1 MGVTEIAV
9 VGQGLLAKQLIGP
22 AGHQRRNV
30 RESLPHTRIE
40 DRAPCAFDSEH
51 TSKVKKP
58 EILPRTWRQLSP
70 AKECVTFVGKLR
82 RGNFNLKK

>member
-9 VGQGLLAKQLIGP
+9 VGPGLLAKQLIGP

-58 EILPRTWRQLSP
+58 EILPRTWRQLSIP
-70 AKECVTFVGKLR
+70 SQGVCDVCRKI
-82 RGNFNLKK
+82 KKGEF